1 MSKRKLGPSKAL
13 FVRAENSYEKL
24 DDAGDEVVMVSSP
37 SDSENEEPPAK
48 KQKPLKQE
56 NSADSAP
63 GDAVLEN
70 QDFIGFETSSGD
82 ENEEFDQQG
91 SPKIS
96 DSENEYLS
104 NDETVYHTKS
114 AEYKAGN
121 FNPKYPWIRNNDHSR
136 QIEISDWLTMEIK
149 DFIKYISPSAE
160 EIKARNNTVGK
171 LRDCITGMW
180 PDAEVHCFGS
190 FATDLYLPGSDIDMV
205 VVSKAR
211 NNKYDNRSSLYQL
224 SSYIRNHKL
233 GVNVEAIAK
242 AKVPIIKFVDPATK
256 IHIDISFERTN
267 GIRAAELIIS
277 WLKDTPGL
285 RELVLIVKQFLS
297 VRKLNVVHTGGLGGF
312 ATICLVRSFLKLHPR
327 VATKSIDPLENLGVL
342 LIEFFELYG
351 YNFGYDNTAIAFDED
366 GDPYYVPK
374 DSNPAFQNR
383 NPFTL
388 AIQDPHDPGNNIS
401 RGTFNLRDIKRAF
414 GGAFELLVNKCYE
427 MNQATYKERLGQSV
441 LGDII
446 KYKGK
451 QRDFED
457 ARELVQNE
465 ALAFVSG
472 ESSRAASLPPL
483 PSEQYTMISDSDS
496 ESEYEKHLEQ
506 LYEKS
511 QSKQPE
517 EKKDVDKLM
526 GLNDGESEVSSNS
539 AASDSEQEKHST
551 SKLDKAARREYWLN
565 KSGSF

>member
-1 MSKRKLGPSKAL
+1 MSKRKLGPSKAR

-24 DDAGDEVVMVSSP
+24 EDAGDEVVMVSS
-37 SDSENEEPPAK
+37 SSESENEEPPAK
-48 KQKPLKQE
+48 KQKPLEQE
-56 NSADSAP
+56 DSADSAP
-63 GDAVLEN
+63 RDAMLEN

-114 AEYKAGN
+114 ADYKTGN

-224 SSYIRNHKL
+224 SSYIRNHRL

-267 GIRAAELIIS
+267 GIKAAELIIS

-297 VRKLNVVHTGGLGGF
+297 VRKLNIVHTGGLGGF

-401 RGTFNLRDIKRAF
+401 RGTFNLRDIKRSF

-472 ESSRAASLPPL
+472 ESSRATSLPPL
-483 PSEQYTMISDSDS
+483 PSEQYTIISESES

-517 EKKDVDKLM
+517 SNKNIDELM
-526 GLNDGESEVSSNS
+526 GLNDRESEVSSNG
-539 AASDSEQEKHST
+539 AASDSEQEKPST
-551 SKLDKAARREYWLN
+551 SKLDKTARREYWLN

>member
-1 MSKRKLGPSKAL
+1 MSKRKLGPSKAR

-24 DDAGDEVVMVSSP
+24 EDAGDEVVMVSSS

-56 NSADSAP
+56 DSADSAP

-114 AEYKAGN
+114 ADYRTGN

-160 EIKARNNTVGK
+160 EIKARNDTVGK
-171 LRDCITGMW
+171 LRECITGMW

-224 SSYIRNHKL
+224 SSYIRNHRL

-242 AKVPIIKFVDPATK
+242 AKVPIIKFVDPTTK

-267 GIRAAELIIS
+267 GIKAAELIIS

-297 VRKLNVVHTGGLGGF
+297 VRKLNIVHTGGLGGF

-366 GDPYYVPK
+366 GEPYYVPK

-388 AIQDPHDPGNNIS
+388 AIQDPHDPANNIS
-401 RGTFNLRDIKRAF
+401 RGTFNLRDIKRSF

-457 ARELVQNE
+457 ARDLVQNE

-472 ESSRAASLPPL
+472 ESSRATSLPPL
-483 PSEQYTMISDSDS
+483 PSEQYTIISDSDS

-511 QSKQPE
+511 QSKKPE
-517 EKKDVDKLM
+517 SNKNIDELM
-526 GLNDGESEVSSNS
+526 GLNDRESDVSSS
-539 AASDSEQEKHST
+539 GAASDSEQEKPST
-551 SKLDKAARREYWLN
+551 SKLDKTARREYWLN

>member
-1 MSKRKLGPSKAL
+1 MSKRKLGPSKAR

-24 DDAGDEVVMVSSP
+24 DDAGDEVVMVSSS
-37 SDSENEEPPAK
+37 SDRENEEPPAK

-56 NSADSAP
+56 DSADSAP

-114 AEYKAGN
+114 ADYRTGN

-160 EIKARNNTVGK
+160 EIKARNDTVGK
-171 LRDCITGMW
+171 LRECITGMW

-224 SSYIRNHKL
+224 SSYIRNHRL
-233 GVNVEAIAK
+233 GINVEAIAK
-242 AKVPIIKFVDPATK
+242 AKVPIIKFVDPTTK

-267 GIRAAELIIS
+267 GIKAAELIIS

-297 VRKLNVVHTGGLGGF
+297 VRKLNIVHTGGLGGF

-366 GDPYYVPK
+366 GEPYYVPK

-388 AIQDPHDPGNNIS
+388 AIQDPHDPANNIS
-401 RGTFNLRDIKRAF
+401 RGTFNLRDIKRSF

-457 ARELVQNE
+457 ARDLVQNE

-472 ESSRAASLPPL
+472 ESSRATSLPPL
-483 PSEQYTMISDSDS
+483 PSEQYTIISDSDS

-511 QSKQPE
+511 QSKKPE
-517 EKKDVDKLM
+517 SNKNIDELM
-526 GLNDGESEVSSNS
+526 GLNDRESDVSSS
-539 AASDSEQEKHST
+539 GAASDSEQEKPST
-551 SKLDKAARREYWLN
+551 SKLDKTARREYWLN

>member
-1 MSKRKLGPSKAL
+1 MSKRKLGPSKAR

-24 DDAGDEVVMVSSP
+24 EDAGDEVVMVSSS

-56 NSADSAP
+56 DSADSIP

-114 AEYKAGN
+114 ADYKTGN

-160 EIKARNNTVGK
+160 EIKARNDTVGK
-171 LRDCITGMW
+171 LRECITGMW

-224 SSYIRNHKL
+224 SSYIRNHRL
-233 GVNVEAIAK
+233 GINVEAIAK
-242 AKVPIIKFVDPATK
+242 AKVPIIKFVDPTTK

-267 GIRAAELIIS
+267 GIKAAELIIS

-297 VRKLNVVHTGGLGGF
+297 VRKLNIVHTGGLGGF

-366 GDPYYVPK
+366 GEPYYVPK

-388 AIQDPHDPGNNIS
+388 AIQDPHDPANNIS
-401 RGTFNLRDIKRAF
+401 RGTFNLRDIKRSF

-457 ARELVQNE
+457 ARDLVQNE

-472 ESSRAASLPPL
+472 ESSRATSLPPL
-483 PSEQYTMISDSDS
+483 PSEQYTIISDSDS

-511 QSKQPE
+511 QSKKPE
-517 EKKDVDKLM
+517 SNKNIDELM
-526 GLNDGESEVSSNS
+526 GLNDRESDVSSS
-539 AASDSEQEKHST
+539 GAASDSEQEKPST
-551 SKLDKAARREYWLN
+551 SKLDKTARREYWLN